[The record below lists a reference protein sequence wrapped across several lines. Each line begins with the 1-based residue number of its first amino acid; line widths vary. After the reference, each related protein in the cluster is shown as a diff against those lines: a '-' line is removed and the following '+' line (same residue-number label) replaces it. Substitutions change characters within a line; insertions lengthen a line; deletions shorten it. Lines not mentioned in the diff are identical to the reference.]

1 MTFDTVSWK
10 FISKTLDYINFG
22 ESIKNGYIF
31 FRKEQKQLFYK
42 LGSCLT
48 SFIKN
53 GAADKAIHCHH
64 IYISFMCKCSW
75 KNVTKNINIKGI
87 VINNKEMK
95 ICQYAHNTQILLDG
109 TEQSLKENLQ
119 ILSKFL
125 NLSGLK
131 INEEKPGAIWIGA
144 KSNSNNKLCKDQCCQ
159 INLQTLV

>member
-1 MTFDTVSWK
+1 MDT
-10 FISKTLDYINFG
+10 
-22 ESIKNGYIF
+22 IF

-53 GAADKAIHCHH
+53 ELQTRQSIVT

-95 ICQYAHNTQILLDG
+95 ICQYADNTQILLDG

-125 NLSGLK
+125 NLSQLK